1 MTCQKRQRIAQKGEA
16 TNGIPANCTPARAIA
31 DFAGPEHQQFA
42 DFAGPEKKDARRFM
56 KKGSAMGG
64 YGSTRWE
71 AHTKAQTVDG
81 LARLEMSSQVAG
93 TIRSGGGRYRL
104 VANAQPSQ
112 PGLAALLGALE
123 RHTRWE
129 YEIVEGGAA
138 IVIDHGGSGRPV
150 RERVAIARRALRYGL
165 RLYWLCPGCNAR
177 AAILYRQRQR
187 WRCRR
192 CHGLTYRSCQQ
203 SDQRVTDMIRAG
215 LVDPENI
222 TLPTG
227 GGGLVTAMR
236 DSLLLL
242 KAHQIVT
249 KRYER
254 AMKRIK

>member
-1 MTCQKRQRIAQKGEA
+1 L
-16 TNGIPANCTPARAIA
+16 
-31 DFAGPEHQQFA
+31 
-42 DFAGPEKKDARRFM
+42 
-56 KKGSAMGG
+56 GG
-64 YGSTRWE
+64 YGSTRWA

-81 LARLEMSSQVAG
+81 LARLEMSSQIAD

-123 RHTRWE
+123 RRTRWA
-129 YEIVEGGAA
+129 YEVVEGGAA
-138 IVIDHGGSGRPV
+138 IIIEHGQPGRPACQ
-150 RERVAIARRALRYGL
+150 RVEVARRRLRYGA

-215 LVDPENI
+215 LVDPETI
-222 TLPTG
+222 ALPTG
-227 GGGLVTAMR
+227 GGGLVTAIR
-236 DSLLLL
+236 DTSLLL
-242 KAHQIVT
+242 KAYQIVT